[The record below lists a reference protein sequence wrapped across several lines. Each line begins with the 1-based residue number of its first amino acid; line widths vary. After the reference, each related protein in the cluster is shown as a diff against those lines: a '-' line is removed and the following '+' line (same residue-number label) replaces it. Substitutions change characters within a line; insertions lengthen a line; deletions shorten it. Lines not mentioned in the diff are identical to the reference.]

1 MSESDGNNNEDDVIS
16 QQEEEASLGSVSI
29 FSASDHTDGSD
40 NDFSDHKHGKNQTST
55 IEKWR
60 FDPTGGKDEQ
70 SWHLLRGQGAF
81 TNKYFSEYVGESAI
95 KESILKS
102 CPKPSTDALKPLV
115 LDSDIIDLLPGP
127 SQTPIKHGDG
137 SFKRIQ
143 VRLLDT
149 MGPLGKLWSELE
161 KAALQANGKCDAKEL
176 LALAEK
182 SVTLVGQTNVLINH
196 NRRLNVLLRFMKD

>member
-1 MSESDGNNNEDDVIS
+1 M
-16 QQEEEASLGSVSI
+16 
-29 FSASDHTDGSD
+29 
-40 NDFSDHKHGKNQTST
+40 
-55 IEKWR
+55 
-60 FDPTGGKDEQ
+60 
-70 SWHLLRGQGAF
+70 
-81 TNKYFSEYVGESAI
+81 GESAI

-115 LDSDIIDLLPGP
+115 SETDIIDLLPGP
-127 SQTPIKHGDG
+127 SQTPIKHADG

-149 MGPLGKLWSELE
+149 MGPLGNLWSELE
-161 KAALQANGKCDAKEL
+161 KAALHGNGKCDANEL

-196 NRRLNVLLRFMKD
+196 NRSLNVLSRFIKDSKKGYRYFISEPVHLAEKSDIAVW